1 MLIKG
6 IRLSISGKNVS
17 IPGITLSKLTD
28 GRQITP
34 LIETRHGNLKK
45 WGHTTKT
52 QVNKKNV
59 RKTTK

>member
-6 IRLSISGKNVS
+6 IRLFINGKNVS
-17 IPGITLSKLTD
+17 IPGITLSKMID

-45 WGHTTKT
+45 
-52 QVNKKNV
+52 
-59 RKTTK
+59 

>member
-1 MLIKG
+1 MLRKG
-6 IRLSISGKNVS
+6 IRLFINGEKVS

-45 WGHTTKT
+45 
-52 QVNKKNV
+52 
-59 RKTTK
+59 